1 MAKSP
6 KIIST
11 TEVLN
16 RVQTE
21 IICGLLRLIPWENR
35 TIVINKMHYF
45 LNPDSDLPDGFL
57 VQKVTL
63 TEDAHY
69 VEATIRRVNYDYLD
83 QTIHDVTEIDENT
96 NTCFLLD
103 ETETIRLKPIDN
115 SWVFQNLALL
125 KLIYDEAE
133 KKLND
138 DSAVLN
144 TVKLTKDTFN
154 PETFTF
160 IDLGLPSGR
169 LWAKEN
175 APGHYTFD
183 EAVDTFGE
191 LLPKDL
197 AMEELIKECKCTWD
211 DEKRGLDIT
220 GPNGNSIFLPAA
232 GYTWQSSDVKAKDQN
247 GGYWTRMP
255 YNPTYARHLN
265 FDSDNVCPLGNG
277 YRSFGISVRP
287 CIESR

>member
-1 MAKSP
+1 MAKS
-6 KIIST
+6 KQIIST

-16 RVQTE
+16 RAQRE

-57 VQKVTL
+57 VKSVTL
-63 TEDAHY
+63 TEDGHY
-69 VEATIRRVNYDYLD
+69 VEATIQRVDYDHLD

-103 ETETIRLKPIDN
+103 KTETMRLEPIDH
-115 SWVFQNLALL
+115 SWAFQNLALL

-144 TVKLTKDTFN
+144 PVKLTKSTFD
-154 PETFTF
+154 PEAFTF

-169 LWAKEN
+169 IWATDN
-175 APGHYTFD
+175 APGYYTFD

-191 LLPKDL
+191 LLPKGL
-197 AMEELIKECKCTWD
+197 AMAELIEECKCAWN
-211 DEKRGLDIT
+211 DEKKGLDIT
-220 GPNGNSIFLPAA
+220 GPNGNNIFLPAA
-232 GYTWQSSDVKAKDQN
+232 GYTLHSPEATAKDDEGN
-247 GGYWTRMP
+247 YWTRMP
-255 YNPTYARHLN
+255 HGQSSAHYLA
-265 FDSDNVCPLGNG
+265 FDSGDVYPLYKV
-277 YRSFGISVRP
+277 YRSYSFSVRP
-287 CIESR
+287 CKESH

>member
-1 MAKSP
+1 MAKS
-6 KIIST
+6 KQIIST

-16 RVQTE
+16 RAQTE

-63 TEDAHY
+63 TEDGHY

-103 ETETIRLKPIDN
+103 ETETIRLEPIDN
-115 SWVFQNLALL
+115 SWVYQNLALL

-133 KKLND
+133 N
-138 DSAVLN
+138 VLN
-144 TVKLTKDTFN
+144 PVKLTKSAFN
-154 PETFTF
+154 PEGFIF

-169 LWAKEN
+169 LWATEN
-175 APGHYTFD
+175 VPGFYTFA

-191 LLPKDL
+191 LLPNDS
-197 AMEELIKECKCTWD
+197 AMVELIEECKCAWN
-211 DEKRGLDIT
+211 DEKKGLDIT

-232 GYTWQSSDVKAKDQN
+232 GYTRHSQDVKAKDDEGN
-247 GGYWTRMP
+247 YWTRMP
-255 YNPTYARHLN
+255 HSQARARNLGFRSGGVYPMSLN
-265 FDSDNVCPLGNG
+265 N
-277 YRSFGISVRP
+277 RSFGFSVRP
-287 CIESR
+287 CKESH

>member
-11 TEVLN
+11 SEILN
-16 RVQTE
+16 RAQIE

-35 TIVINKMHYF
+35 AIVINKMHYF

-57 VQKVTL
+57 VKSVTL
-63 TEDAHY
+63 TEDGHY
-69 VEATIRRVNYDYLD
+69 VEATIQRVDYDYLD

-103 ETETIRLKPIDN
+103 ETETMRLEPIDN
-115 SWVFQNLALL
+115 SWAFQNLALL

-138 DSAVLN
+138 DSVVLN
-144 TVKLTKDTFN
+144 PVKLTKDTFN
-154 PETFTF
+154 PKAFTF

-169 LWAKEN
+169 LWATEN
-175 APGHYTFD
+175 APDFYTFD

-191 LLPKDL
+191 LLPKGL
-197 AMEELIKECKCTWD
+197 AMAELIEECECTWN
-211 DEKRGLDIT
+211 DEKKGLDIT

-232 GYTWQSSDVKAKDQN
+232 GYTRNVIAKNDEGN
-247 GGYWTRMP
+247 YWTRMP
-255 YNPTYARHLN
+255 YGQAKARYLYFSSDDVYPLN
-265 FDSDNVCPLGNG
+265 DY
-277 YRSFGISVRP
+277 YRTFGFSVRP
-287 CIESR
+287 CRESY

>member
-1 MAKSP
+1 MAKSK

-16 RVQTE
+16 RAQIE

-57 VQKVTL
+57 VKSVTL
-63 TEDAHY
+63 TEDGHY
-69 VEATIRRVNYDYLD
+69 VETTIQRVDYDHLD

-103 ETETIRLKPIDN
+103 ETETMRLEPIDN
-115 SWVFQNLALL
+115 SWAFQNLALL
-125 KLIYDEAE
+125 KLIYDETE

-144 TVKLTKDTFN
+144 PVKLTKETFK
-154 PETFTF
+154 PEAFTF

-169 LWAKEN
+169 LWATEN

-183 EAVDTFGE
+183 EAVNTFDE
-191 LLPKDL
+191 LLPKAS
-197 AMEELIKECKCTWD
+197 AMMELIEACECTWNV
-211 DEKRGLDIT
+211 KKKGLDVI

-232 GYTWQSSDVKAKDQN
+232 GYTKDYSMVYN
-247 GGYWTRMP
+247 KDKEGVYWTQTP
-255 YNPTYARHLN
+255 DSQTYARSLY
-265 FDSDNVCPLGNG
+265 FLSGGVYPLDNSNRSLG
-277 YRSFGISVRP
+277 FSVRP
-287 CIESR
+287 CRESR

>member
-1 MAKSP
+1 MAKS
-6 KIIST
+6 KQIIST

-16 RVQTE
+16 RAQTE

-57 VQKVTL
+57 VKSVTL
-63 TEDAHY
+63 TEDGHY
-69 VEATIRRVNYDYLD
+69 VEATIQRVDYDHLD

-103 ETETIRLKPIDN
+103 ETETMRLEPIDN
-115 SWVFQNLALL
+115 SWVYQNLALL

-144 TVKLTKDTFN
+144 PAKLTKETFN
-154 PETFTF
+154 PDAFTYV
-160 IDLGLPSGR
+160 DLGLPSGR

-183 EAVDTFGE
+183 EAVEAFGE
-191 LLPKDL
+191 LLPNDS
-197 AMEELIKECKCTWD
+197 AMVELFDECKCVWN
-211 DEKRGLDIT
+211 DEKKGLDIT

-232 GYTWQSSDVKAKDQN
+232 GFTSGSSTVKANKEEGN
-247 GGYWTRMP
+247 YWTRMP
-255 YNPTYARHLN
+255 LSQTYARYLS
-265 FDSDNVCPLGNG
+265 FYSGDVYPLDDIR
-277 YRSFGISVRP
+277 RSYGFSVRP
-287 CIESR
+287 CKESH

>member
-1 MAKSP
+1 MTKSK

-16 RVQTE
+16 RAQIE

-57 VQKVTL
+57 VKSVTL
-63 TEDAHY
+63 TEDGHY
-69 VEATIRRVNYDYLD
+69 VEATIQRVDYDHLD

-103 ETETIRLKPIDN
+103 ETETFRLEAIDN
-115 SWVFQNLALL
+115 SWVYQNLALL

-144 TVKLTKDTFN
+144 PAKLTKSTFN
-154 PETFTF
+154 PEAFTF

-169 LWAKEN
+169 FWATEN
-175 APGHYTFD
+175 APGFYTFA

-191 LLPKDL
+191 LLPNDS
-197 AMEELIKECKCTWD
+197 AMMELFEECKCTWN
-211 DEKRGLDIT
+211 DEKKGLGIT
-220 GPNGNSIFLPAA
+220 GPNGSNIFLPAA
-232 GYTWQSSDVKAKDQN
+232 GYTRHSQDVKAKDDEGN
-247 GGYWTRMP
+247 YWTRMP
-255 YNPTYARHLN
+255 HSQAGAHSLC
-265 FDSDNVCPLGNG
+265 FDSGSVYPLSHNS
-277 YRSFGISVRP
+277 RSLGFSVRP
-287 CIESR
+287 CRESR

>member
-1 MAKSP
+1 MAKSQ

-11 TEVLN
+11 TEILN
-16 RVQTE
+16 RAQRE

-57 VQKVTL
+57 VKSVTL
-63 TEDAHY
+63 TEDGHH
-69 VEATIRRVNYDYLD
+69 VEATIQRVDYDYLD

-103 ETETIRLKPIDN
+103 KTETMRLEPIDN
-115 SWVFQNLALL
+115 SWVYQNLALFR
-125 KLIYDEAE
+125 LIYDEAE

-144 TVKLTKDTFN
+144 PVKLTKDTFN
-154 PETFTF
+154 PEAFTF

-175 APGHYTFD
+175 APDFYTFD

-191 LLPKDL
+191 LLPNDS
-197 AMEELIKECKCTWD
+197 AMEELIKECKYTWD

-220 GPNGNSIFLPAA
+220 GPNGKSIFLPAA
-232 GYTWQSSDVKAKDQN
+232 GFTWGSPDVKAMDDEGN
-247 GGYWTRMP
+247 YWTQMSCDE
-255 YNPTYARHLN
+255 NYARFLR
-265 FDSDNVCPLGNG
+265 FYSDGMCSLLGNAHSYG
-277 YRSFGISVRP
+277 FSVRF
-287 CIESR
+287 CKESH